1 MDACPPSNDLGSW
14 CELRAHDRIIRYR
27 CSGAGRSVLVLGAP
41 DVSPFWAVLLAGL
54 DGRFRVIAPEA
65 PPEDTDLAAWLASLL
80 EGLGT
85 STVRVIAGDRFHAP
99 ALEISRSEPDQVP
112 CMVLVT
118 DSRPPFVD
126 AHVPVLVLS
135 PREPGEIVGARVRDF
150 LLREGPGASA

>member
-1 MDACPPSNDLGSW
+1 MDHPPTNDRRSW

-54 DGRFRVIAPEA
+54 DGRFRVIAPET

-99 ALEISRSEPDQVP
+99 TLEISRGEPDQVQ
-112 CMVLVT
+112 CVVLV
-118 DSRPPFVD
+118 SEAGPPFVD
-126 AHVPVLVLS
+126 AQVPVLVVA

-150 LLREGPGASA
+150 LLREGAGSTA